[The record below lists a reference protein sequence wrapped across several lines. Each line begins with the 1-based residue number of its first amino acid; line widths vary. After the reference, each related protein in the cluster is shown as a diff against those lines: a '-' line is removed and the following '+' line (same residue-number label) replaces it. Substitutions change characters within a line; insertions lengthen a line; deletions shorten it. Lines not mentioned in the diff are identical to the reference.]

1 MARKFIPQWAINY
14 FKHLPEAIIANI
26 KYSFPSQKLKVIGVT
41 GTDGKTTTVNMIYK
55 ILRDAGEK
63 VSMIS
68 TINAVIAGYEYD
80 TGFHVTSP
88 PANEIQKYLKIST
101 EAGDE
106 FFVLEVTSH
115 GLDQF
120 RVWGVNFEIG
130 VITNITHEHLDYH
143 KSFKNYLKTKVKL
156 IKLANFAVLNYNDK
170 NLKDLAS
177 HLRCGKVK
185 TFGVSGNAEVNPSVF
200 PIKLKIPGEFNLSNA
215 LAAATVGKILKI
227 DDRIIKGALEN
238 FHSLEGRMEE
248 VKNNKGIKVMI
259 DFAHTPNALKQALRT
274 LRNETRGKLIAVFGA
289 ASERDSLKRPLMGEI
304 SARFADITILTDE
317 DPRFEPSEKII
328 NNIASGAYQ
337 VGAKDDINLFKIPDR
352 AKAIKLSL
360 KMAKRGDT
368 VAIFGKGHEKSI
380 NYHGVEKPWS
390 DRRSVTGAL

>member
-14 FKHLPEAIIANI
+14 FKHLPEAIVANI
-26 KYSFPSQKLKVIGVT
+26 KYGFPSQKLKVIGVT

-55 ILRDAGEK
+55 ILRDAGKK

-68 TINAVIAGYEYD
+68 TINAVIAGDEYD

-88 PANEIQKYLKIST
+88 PADAIQKYLKMSSEI
-101 EAGDE
+101 GDE

-120 RVWGVNFEIG
+120 RVWGVNFEVG

-143 KSFKNYLKTKVKL
+143 KSLNNYLKTKVKL
-156 IKLANFAVLNYNDK
+156 IKLANFALLNYNDK
-170 NLKDLAS
+170 NLRNLAS
-177 HLRCGKVK
+177 HIFSGKVR
-185 TFGVSGNAEVNPSVF
+185 TFGISSGADVNPSVF
-200 PIKLKIPGEFNLSNA
+200 PIKLQLPGEFNLSNA
-215 LAAATVGKILKI
+215 LAAASVGRLLSI
-227 DDRIIKGALEN
+227 DDGVIKNALEN
-238 FHSLEGRMEE
+238 FRSLEGRMEE
-248 VKNNKGIKVMI
+248 VKNNKGIKIVI
-259 DFAHTPNALKQALRT
+259 DFAHTPNALTQALKT
-274 LRNETRGKLIAVFGA
+274 LRDETHGKLIAVFGA
-289 ASERDSLKRPLMGEI
+289 ASERDNLKRSLMGEI

-328 NNIASGAYQ
+328 NNIASGAYH

-352 AKAIKLSL
+352 AKAIKFSLS
-360 KMAKRGDT
+360 MAKKGDT

-380 NYHGVEKPWS
+380 NYHGIEKPWS
-390 DRRSVTGAL
+390 DRRAVTGAL

>member
-26 KYSFPSQKLKVIGVT
+26 KYGFPSQKLKVIGVT

-55 ILRDAGEK
+55 LLKDAGEN

-68 TINAVIAGYEYD
+68 TINAVIAGKDYD

-88 PANEIQKYLKIST
+88 SANEIQKYLKISA
-101 EAGDE
+101 EAGDK

-143 KSFKNYLKTKVKL
+143 KTFKNYLKTKVKL
-156 IKLANFAVLNYNDK
+156 IKLANFAVLNYHDK
-170 NLKDLAS
+170 NLRDLAS
-177 HLRCGKVK
+177 HISSGKVK
-185 TFGVSGNAEVNPSVF
+185 TFGILSGAEVNPSVF
-200 PIKLKIPGEFNLSNA
+200 PIKLKLTGEFNLLNA
-215 LAAATVGKILKI
+215 LAAASVGKVLKI
-227 DDRIIKGALEN
+227 DDMTIKNALEN

-248 VKNNKGIKVMI
+248 VKNNREIKIVI
-259 DFAHTPNALKQALRT
+259 DFAHTPNALKQALKT
-274 LRNETRGKLIAVFGA
+274 LRDETRGKLIAVFGA

-304 SARFADITILTDE
+304 SARIADITILTDE

-337 VGAKDDINLFKIPDR
+337 VGAKDDINLFKISDR
-352 AKAIKLSL
+352 AKAIKFSLS
-360 KMAKRGDT
+360 MAKKGDT

-380 NYHGVEKPWS
+380 NYYGVEKPWS
-390 DRRSVTGAL
+390 DKRAVTGAL